1 MGFGPKYRKSRPNVK
16 VAMQTIKFNKDF
28 GFTRYSGRMIYQN
41 KKTYEA
47 EVEEVIEPIISC
59 KDPIIASGATPIGS
73 AEHTPDEQLF
83 QKENGCRN
91 QEGKDEIYSIVRITR
106 LKKKK

>member
-1 MGFGPKYRKSRPNVK
+1 
-16 VAMQTIKFNKDF
+16 MQTIKFNKDF
-28 GFTRYSGRMIYQN
+28 GFMRYSGRMIYQN

-47 EVEEVIEPIISC
+47 KVEEVIEPIISC

-83 QKENGCRN
+83 PKENGCRN
-91 QEGKDEIYSIVRITR
+91 QEGKDEIYSIVHITR